1 MVTHKI
7 LVLIFW
13 VRVPVAQPLLKEV
26 LLLILIYLKMER
38 LKRYE
43 IDAIMSK
50 LKAQLQEKLKERKE
64 KWMESFKES
73 NPDYETLKLLADKI
87 KVATNEMRE
96 LRSKLELSSSY
107 LGLGDYL
114 NTPDV
119 YANDVYNRKNK
130 KKSPDYT
137 QIENDLI
144 IASIGSNFDVQSF
157 INDVLNEY

>member
-1 MVTHKI
+1 
-7 LVLIFW
+7 
-13 VRVPVAQPLLKEV
+13 
-26 LLLILIYLKMER
+26 MER

-96 LRSKLELSSSY
+96 LRGKLELSNGY

-157 INDVLNEY
+157 INDVLNKY

>member
-1 MVTHKI
+1 
-7 LVLIFW
+7 
-13 VRVPVAQPLLKEV
+13 
-26 LLLILIYLKMER
+26 MER

-96 LRSKLELSSSY
+96 LRSKLELSTGY

-130 KKSPDYT
+130 KKSPDYA

-157 INDVLNEY
+157 INDVLNKY

>member
-1 MVTHKI
+1 
-7 LVLIFW
+7 
-13 VRVPVAQPLLKEV
+13 
-26 LLLILIYLKMER
+26 MER

-96 LRSKLELSSSY
+96 LRSKLELSTGY

-114 NTPDV
+114 NTPEV

-130 KKSPDYT
+130 KKSPDYA

-157 INDVLNEY
+157 INDVLNKY

>member
-1 MVTHKI
+1 MD
-7 LVLIFW
+7 
-13 VRVPVAQPLLKEV
+13 
-26 LLLILIYLKMER
+26 R

-50 LKAQLQEKLKERKE
+50 LKAQLQEKLKNRKE

-73 NPDYETLKLLADKI
+73 NPDYEILKLLADKI

-96 LRSKLELSSSY
+96 LRGKLELSTGY

-119 YANDVYNRKNK
+119 YANDVYNRKNN

-157 INDVLNEY
+157 INDVLNKY

>member
-1 MVTHKI
+1 
-7 LVLIFW
+7 
-13 VRVPVAQPLLKEV
+13 
-26 LLLILIYLKMER
+26 MER